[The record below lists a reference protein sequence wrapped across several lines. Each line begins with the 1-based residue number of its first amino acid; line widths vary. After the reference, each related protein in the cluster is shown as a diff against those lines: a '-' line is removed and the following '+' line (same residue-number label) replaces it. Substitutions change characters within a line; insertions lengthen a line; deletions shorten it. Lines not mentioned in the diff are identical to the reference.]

1 MANIPANATAI
12 PLIQGQSIT
21 GSFAG
26 FIVCPNTST
35 APQATVAHFKGLKDA
50 NNRELATSGSSP
62 SLYFSPGYYPI
73 FVTSASLDA
82 TSNNVLFF
90 T

>member
-1 MANIPANATAI
+1 MANIPVNSTAI

-35 APQATVAHFKGLKDA
+35 TPQGTVAHFKGLKDA
-50 NNRELATSGSSP
+50 TNRELAISASN
-62 SLYFSPGYYPI
+62 LFFVPGYYPI

>member
-1 MANIPANATAI
+1 MAIIPVNATAI

-35 APQATVAHFKGLKDA
+35 TPQGTVAHFKGLKDA
-50 NNRELATSGSSP
+50 TNRELAISASS
-62 SLYFSPGYYPI
+62 LFFVPGYYPI

>member
-1 MANIPANATAI
+1 MANIPANPTAKT
-12 PLIQGQSIT
+12 LVQGQTIT

-26 FIVCPNTST
+26 FVGCTNGTQTYI
-35 APQATVAHFKGLKDA
+35 HFKGLKDG
-50 NNRELATSGSSP
+50 NGTELCISGSTP
-62 SLYFSPGYYPI
+62 ELWMKEGIVYPI

-82 TSNNVLFF
+82 SSANVVFF

>member
-1 MANIPANATAI
+1 MANIPVNPTAVS
-12 PLIQGQSIT
+12 LRQGQSIT

-26 FIVCPNTST
+26 FVGCSNTVNT
-35 APQATVAHFKGLKDA
+35 YIHFTGLKDA
-50 NNRELATSGSSP
+50 NGVELVVSGSP
-62 SLYFSPGYYPI
+62 AALYFKEGVVIPM

-82 TSNNVLFF
+82 SSANVVFF

>member
-1 MANIPANATAI
+1 MASIPANATTI
-12 PLIQGQSIT
+12 PLIQGQSLT

-26 FIVCPNTST
+26 FVVCPNTS
-35 APQATVAHFKGLKDA
+35 ASPQGTVAHFKGLKDGV
-50 NNRELATSGSSP
+50 NRELVTSGSS
-62 SLYFSPGYYPI
+62 LYFFPGYYPI

>member
-1 MANIPANATAI
+1 MASIPANATTI
-12 PLIQGQSIT
+12 PLIQGQSLT

-26 FIVCPNTST
+26 FVVCPNTST
-35 APQATVAHFKGLKDA
+35 SPQGTVAHFRGLKDGV
-50 NNRELATSGSSP
+50 NRELVTSGS

>member
-1 MANIPANATAI
+1 MANIPVNATAI
-12 PLIQGQSIT
+12 TKIQGQSVT

-26 FIVCPNTST
+26 FVVCPNTAAS
-35 APQATVAHFKGLKDA
+35 PQTTVAHFHGLKDG
-50 NNRELATSGSSP
+50 NGNELVVSAS
-62 SLYFSPGYYPI
+62 SLYFAPGYYPI

-82 TSNNVLFF
+82 TSNNVIFF

>member
-1 MANIPANATAI
+1 MATIPANPTARI
-12 PLIQGQSIT
+12 LTQGQTIT

-26 FIVCPNTST
+26 FVVCPNTST
-35 APQATVAHFKGLKDA
+35 TPQGTVAHFRGLKDA
-50 NNRELATSGSSP
+50 SNGELAISASS
-62 SLYFSPGYYPI
+62 LFFVPGYYPL

-82 TSNNVLFF
+82 SSNNVLFF

>member
-1 MANIPANATAI
+1 MATIPVNATAI

-35 APQATVAHFKGLKDA
+35 SPQTTVAHFKGLKDA
-50 NNRELATSGSSP
+50 TNRELVVSAS
-62 SLYFSPGYYPI
+62 SLYFVPGYYPI

>member
-1 MANIPANATAI
+1 MANIPANPTSKT
-12 PLIQGQSIT
+12 LIQGQSIT

-26 FIVCPNTST
+26 FVVCPNTST
-35 APQATVAHFKGLKDA
+35 SPQATVAHFHGLKDA
-50 NNRELATSGSSP
+50 LNNELVVSASS
-62 SLYFSPGYYPI
+62 LFFSPGYYPI

-82 TSNNVLFF
+82 TSNNVIFF

>member
-1 MANIPANATAI
+1 MANIPANPTAV
-12 PLIQGQSIT
+12 LLAQGQSIT

-26 FIVCPNTST
+26 FSVLPITTT
-35 APQATVAHFKGLKDA
+35 APQTQVAHFTGLRDA
-50 NNRELATSGSSP
+50 SGASLLGSGSS
-62 SLYFSPGYYPI
+62 LFFTAGQTYPV

-82 TSNNVLFF
+82 TSANVLFY

>member
-1 MANIPANATAI
+1 MANIPANATAT

-21 GSFAG
+21 GSFSG
-26 FIVCPNTST
+26 FIVCPNTT
-35 APQATVAHFKGLKDA
+35 ASPQATVAHFKGLKDA
-50 NNRELATSGSSP
+50 SNRELATSGSS
-62 SLYFSPGYYPI
+62 LFFSPGYYPI

-82 TSNNVLFF
+82 SSNNVLFF

>member
-1 MANIPANATAI
+1 MANIPANATAR
-12 PLIQGQSIT
+12 LIKQGESAT

-26 FIVCPNTST
+26 FTVLPNSST
-35 APQATVAHFKGLKDA
+35 TPQGQVAHFTGLRDA
-50 NNRELATSGSSP
+50 NGGSLMQSGSS
-62 SLYFSPGYYPI
+62 LFFTAGQTYPL

-82 TSNNVLFF
+82 TSANVLFY

>member
-1 MANIPANATAI
+1 MASIPANATTI
-12 PLIQGQSIT
+12 PLIQGQSLT

-26 FIVCPNTST
+26 FVVCPNTS
-35 APQATVAHFKGLKDA
+35 ASPQGTVAHFKGLKDGV
-50 NNRELATSGSSP
+50 NRELATSGS

>member
-1 MANIPANATAI
+1 MANIPANATTI
-12 PLIQGQSIT
+12 PLIQGQSLT

-26 FIVCPNTST
+26 FVVCPNTSAT
-35 APQATVAHFKGLKDA
+35 PQGTVAHYKGLKDGV
-50 NNRELATSGSSP
+50 NRELVTSAS

>member
-1 MANIPANATAI
+1 MANLPVNPTSRI
-12 PLIQGQSIT
+12 LIQGQTLT

-26 FIVCPNTST
+26 FVVCPNTSAT
-35 APQATVAHFKGLKDA
+35 PQATVAHFRGLKDA
-50 NNRELATSGSSP
+50 SNGELVTSGSS
-62 SLYFSPGYYPI
+62 LFFVPGYYPI

>member
-1 MANIPANATAI
+1 MANIPVNATAI

-35 APQATVAHFKGLKDA
+35 SPQATVAHFKGLKDST
-50 NNRELATSGSSP
+50 NRELAISASS
-62 SLYFSPGYYPI
+62 LFFSPGYYPI